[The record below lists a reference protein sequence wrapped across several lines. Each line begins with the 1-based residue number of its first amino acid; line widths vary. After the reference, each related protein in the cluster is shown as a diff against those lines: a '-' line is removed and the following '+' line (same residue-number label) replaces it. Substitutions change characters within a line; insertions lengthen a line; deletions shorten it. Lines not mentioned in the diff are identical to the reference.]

1 LAVVLSLSRHA
12 RSFLV
17 WCALSV
23 GLHAAAF
30 ETLRTRSLRPVTDV
44 APAPDVSGETLDVQ
58 APAAPETEAEPPDA
72 PARESPTEEPA
83 VNGAA
88 SVRPARSAVRPVED
102 ERREHRA
109 RELFGAVGARFA
121 TDLSATF
128 TRAIPQ
134 AFSADPAWIDA
145 PLGDAGAVDVTLV
158 LDEAGHL
165 EASPLAGRPSR
176 ALRSSIART
185 LALLG
190 ERSFTAHQ
198 ATTRLRL
205 TAHVTRDD
213 LHDGLHGDVFALSGG
228 SFAGTTGSAFF
239 ALPAPSG
246 AGSGRRVDVELRL
259 VR

>member
-1 LAVVLSLSRHA
+1 M
-12 RSFLV
+12 
-17 WCALSV
+17 
-23 GLHAAAF
+23 
-30 ETLRTRSLRPVTDV
+30 
-44 APAPDVSGETLDVQ
+44 Q
-58 APAAPETEAEPPDA
+58 APAAPETESEPPDA
-72 PARESPTEEPA
+72 PTREPPIEPPG
-83 VNGAA
+83 VNGVG
-88 SVRPARSAVRPVED
+88 SVRTARAARSAVRPVD
-102 ERREHRA
+102 ERGEPRE

-145 PLGDAGAVDVTLV
+145 PPGDAGAVEVTLV
-158 LDEAGHL
+158 LDEAGHR
-165 EASPLAGRPSR
+165 EASSLAGRPSR

-185 LALLG
+185 LALLA

-205 TAHVTRDD
+205 TARVARDD

-239 ALPAPSG
+239 ALPSPSG
-246 AGSGRRVDVELRL
+246 AGPGRRVDVELRV